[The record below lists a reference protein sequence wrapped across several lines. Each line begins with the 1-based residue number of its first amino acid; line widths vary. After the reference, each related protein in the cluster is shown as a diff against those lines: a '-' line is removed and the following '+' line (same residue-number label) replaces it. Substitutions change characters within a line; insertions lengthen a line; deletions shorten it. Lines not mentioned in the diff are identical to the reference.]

1 MASARSTSRR
11 PSPPSESS
19 HAAKSVASPQVA
31 GTAAVAGSEAA
42 LDLAPELAAAVE
54 RFLTFMAA
62 EKSASPHTLKGYRE
76 DLLQCGE
83 FLTSAGC
90 RRPADATSV
99 LLRRYAAALHA
110 SGYAASTVARKLASM
125 RSFYRFGQR
134 EGWVAANPARPVKS
148 PRRTRPLP
156 SFLTHDEILR
166 LLNAPCGESVGDR
179 RDRAILELMYSSG
192 VRVSELSGLD
202 DNDLDLAG
210 GTVRVRGKGR
220 RERLGIVGSHAAEA
234 IRAWLEVRSALPR
247 PTGTSG
253 RQPLFRNRFGRRL
266 SVRGVARLLEKHLA
280 TAGLSGRASP
290 HTLRHSFATHLLD
303 NGADI
308 RSVQEL
314 LGHKSIVTTQVYTH
328 VTTARLLDAFNKAHP
343 RAT

>member
-1 MASARSTSRR
+1 M
-11 PSPPSESS
+11 PESS
-19 HAAKSVASPQVA
+19 PTT
-31 GTAAVAGSEAA
+31 GEIE
-42 LDLAPELAAAVE
+42 PRLAAAVE
-54 RFLTFMAA
+54 RFLKYMAA

-76 DLLQCGE
+76 DLLQCAE

-90 RRPADATSV
+90 RAAGDASSV

-125 RSFYRFGQR
+125 RSFYRYGQR
-134 EGWVAANPARPVKS
+134 EGWVTANPAKPVKS

-156 SFLTHDEILR
+156 SFLTHEEILR
-166 LLNAPCGESVGDR
+166 LLDAPRSKSLGDV

-192 VRVSELSGLD
+192 VRVSELTGLD
-202 DNDLDLAG
+202 DHDLDLSG
-210 GTVRVRGKGR
+210 GTIRVRGKGR
-220 RERLGIVGSHAAEA
+220 RERLGIVGSHAATA
-234 IRAWLEVRSALPR
+234 LQAWLAARGALPC
-247 PTGTSG
+247 PGGTAG
-253 RQPLFRNRFGRRL
+253 KQPLFRNRFGKRL

-280 TAGLSGRASP
+280 AAGLAGRASP

-343 RAT
+343 RAGS